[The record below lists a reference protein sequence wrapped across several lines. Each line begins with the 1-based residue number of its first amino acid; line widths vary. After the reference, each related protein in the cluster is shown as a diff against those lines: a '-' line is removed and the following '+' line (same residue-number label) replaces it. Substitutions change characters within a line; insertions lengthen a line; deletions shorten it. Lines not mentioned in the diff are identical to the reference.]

1 MEIQLADAGQERR
14 RLPLLLS
21 KNPQDMVPQLC
32 REFAQRVA
40 ERISNTNNDIDM
52 FNYTISQSNNLS
64 DDFNQRFLLQFTAV
78 ANQPLDGING
88 IFTSTSKF
96 TNPD

>member
-1 MEIQLADAGQERR
+1 
-14 RLPLLLS
+14 
-21 KNPQDMVPQLC
+21 
-32 REFAQRVA
+32 
-40 ERISNTNNDIDM
+40 M